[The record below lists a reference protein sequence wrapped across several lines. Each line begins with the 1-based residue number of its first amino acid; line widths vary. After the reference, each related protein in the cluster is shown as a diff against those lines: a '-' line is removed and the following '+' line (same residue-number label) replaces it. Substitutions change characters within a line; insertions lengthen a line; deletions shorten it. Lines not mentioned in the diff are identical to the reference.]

1 MAIMDREVDTNS
13 WQPTDKRQ
21 EERQPEHTPDLASP
35 NGVAAAAI
43 LAAGL
48 GSALYGLIVLLA
60 ESNEAFKDLMNLN
73 TAVGPLSGKSTFGVL
88 AWLVVWGVLHMRWR
102 NKNVD
107 FGRVWTATLV
117 LIGISLVCTFPL
129 FFMLFSAE

>member
-1 MAIMDREVDTNS
+1 MAIMDREVDTNG
-13 WQPTDKRQ
+13 WQRTDTRL
-21 EERQPEHTPDLASP
+21 EEQPEHTPDMARP

-60 ESNEAFKDLMNLN
+60 ESSEALKNLMILN

-88 AWLVVWGVLHMRWR
+88 AWLVVWGVLHLLWR
-102 NKNVD
+102 SKNVD
-107 FGRVWTATLV
+107 FARVWTATLV
-117 LIGISLVCTFPL
+117 LIGVSLVCTFPL